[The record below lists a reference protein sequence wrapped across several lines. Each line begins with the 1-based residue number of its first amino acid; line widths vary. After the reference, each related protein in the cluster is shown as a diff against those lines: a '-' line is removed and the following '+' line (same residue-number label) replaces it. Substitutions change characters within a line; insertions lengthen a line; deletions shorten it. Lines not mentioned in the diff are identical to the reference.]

1 MNKVYILLLLTLGLA
16 VNAAD
21 WPKFLGPNGNDI
33 TKAESSF
40 DPDLNKWKK
49 SWEVKIGVGYS
60 AIAVEGDFA
69 YTMGHDAKDTE
80 FIYCLDVKTGKTVWQ
95 HQYPGKLVNKLHFG
109 GPNATPTI
117 EGDVLYTVGKDG
129 KAFCLTKKDGKVV
142 WKKDLLAIMGIPL
155 PNFGIA
161 GSPVIYKDWI
171 VYTSGRALA
180 LNKKT
185 GETVWVS
192 KVAEPGE
199 SAYHPGHATPVVF
212 SNGGSDYLAF
222 LIGTGLEILNMKDG
236 SRVARHNLTAEY
248 NMTAT
253 TPIVMNSGSN
263 ILLSWNKFSEML
275 KFDGKSLTKV
285 WKTSKYIHTMQNT
298 VLVDGVLYGT
308 HGKDRS
314 KRVTFNAV
322 NPETG
327 KFYWDERFQWSQ
339 ITVIGD
345 TMLCMTVD
353 GQLVTVKVNKDK
365 FEEISRIK
373 ILDNICWTKAT
384 YAGGKIYL
392 RNDKGRVICLSL

>member
-1 MNKVYILLLLTLGLA
+1 MNKVYILIILLFSTVLS
-16 VNAAD
+16 AAD
-21 WPKFLGPNGNDI
+21 WPQFLGPNGNDI
-33 TKAESSF
+33 TTAADSF
-40 DPDLNKWKK
+40 DPDLSKWKK

-69 YTMGHDAKDTE
+69 YTMGHDAKNTE
-80 FIYCLDVKTGKTVWQ
+80 SVYCLDLKTGKTVWK
-95 HQYPGKLVNKLHFG
+95 HDYPGKLVNKLHFG

-117 EGDVLYTVGKDG
+117 EGDVLYTVGKEG
-129 KAFCLTKKDGKVV
+129 QAFCLDKKSGKVI
-142 WKKDLLAIMGIPL
+142 WQKELLKEMGIPL

-161 GSPVIYKDWI
+161 GSPVIHNDWI
-171 VYTSGRALA
+171 IYTSGRALV

-185 GETVWVS
+185 GEKVWVS
-192 KVAEPGE
+192 KVIEEGE

-212 SNGGSDYLAF
+212 KQGSQDYLAF
-222 LIGTGLEILNMKDG
+222 LIGTGLEILSMKDG

-253 TPIVMNSGSN
+253 SPIIINDGKN

-275 KFDGKSLTKV
+275 SFDGKALTKV
-285 WKTSKYIHTMQNT
+285 WKTSKFIHTMQNT

-314 KRVTFNAV
+314 KRVTLNAV
-322 NPETG
+322 NPKTG
-327 KFYWDERFQWSQ
+327 KFFWDAKFQWSQ